1 MTAERTR
8 VGHDLETAL
17 RRGSCSCT
25 WRDRSP
31 MSHRRRSHRGAD
43 SLPSQAHEAEPAEIR
58 GLLRSRRTHLA
69 RLGTGSSHSRPR
81 RPGAL
86 DRDRTQSR
94 GRRASATGVNRGSLS
109 SGDSRRTAPL
119 GSRATAHRPTLFFG
133 QLNLRMSCALHLAR
147 PEGFEPPTTRFEA
160 WCSNPAELRARD
172 GKPRRYALMRR

>member
-17 RRGSCSCT
+17 SEVLAHVRGEIDLPCRIVEDPT
-25 WRDRSP
+25 AERIL
-31 MSHRRRSHRGAD
+31 
-43 SLPSQAHEAEPAEIR
+43 SLRKRMKLRPAEIR

-94 GRRASATGVNRGSLS
+94 GRRASAAGVNRGSLS

-119 GSRATAHRPTLFFG
+119 GSRATAHKPTLFFG

-147 PEGFEPPTTRFEA
+147 TGRHRTIFPDSIVFQ
-160 WCSNPAELRARD
+160 
-172 GKPRRYALMRR
+172 KVH